1 MVRKSFHIVAKLV
14 TMLVSGVLAVV
25 PLLYRSYWIATHM
38 AELDNAT
45 GLIGFTRNTT
55 TLQGLRLKFEALL
68 GWRLPVELWISDG
81 LRILSVMAGVVCA
94 VSLLLLVVALIRW
107 ALARSEDGD
116 ADELEP
122 EQPRRKGKG
131 RHAAAR

>member
-1 MVRKSFHIVAKLV
+1 MVHKSFHIIAKLV
-14 TMLVSGVLAVV
+14 AATVSGVLTVV
-25 PLLYRSYWIATHM
+25 PLLYRSYWIATHV

-45 GLIGFTRNTT
+45 GLIGFAQNTT

-68 GWRLPVELWISDG
+68 GWRLPVELWIADG
-81 LRILSVMAGVVCA
+81 LRILSAVAGVVCA
-94 VSLLLLVVALIRW
+94 VSLLLLAVALVRW
-107 ALARSEDGD
+107 ALARDEDGD

-122 EQPRRKGKG
+122 EQPCRKGKG